1 MSLISKAHR
10 QRIEQWLALLSNFI
24 PASLTEHVM
33 GSDSEDEIVI
43 EERGRPVIPTTG
55 RKRQRDSSSPL
66 SESERIVIRRN
77 TTKLKTRKATPYET
91 STRASSPIGS
101 ERAPTEYDGHSESGR
116 ASEAGSA
123 ATVPRRGKTK
133 IRRQENE
140 PEAELAALIGRIK
153 SCRTNAYIRFS
164 DPVIDYNSG
173 DPPMRHIWTCLK
185 CGKKVT
191 RADGTADTT
200 GFRTHK
206 DRYCKQPSNN
216 DTSLGEHGFR
226 GSGDKMTERD
236 VREFSAL
243 WIARCGRPMSIIH
256 DTHLDNLLHPNARR
270 YRPHRTTIAADIKL
284 MYKAMQDQI
293 RANLMDV
300 RGAMHI
306 ALDMYA
312 SDNGHDYL
320 GIVLFHQEVTDASL
334 KIKRFVLECLNF
346 DGDEHTGDNLAKKLM
361 VVLRKFGLEDRFW
374 GLAGD
379 GASNNGA
386 MLNRLAKCKLKM
398 HKGEKSRIYCIC
410 HVLNL
415 AAQQVATAF
424 RKAVPADDSEEEEE
438 LEEEDEIE
446 ADEGGARFGDFDED
460 DGTSLSWALDNEEQD
475 DVSSDIGR
483 EVDNYDIPLIIPGSE
498 DAIVAQRA
506 GTTLWKL
513 AYFAKKIRFSPYAKK
528 AFVAACIELE
538 IKGARNLRRD
548 QKTRWNST
556 GNMTSDG
563 ERTFPAILKVQRDP
577 RLRIKRHYRF
587 VEGDLVHIQVLNRL
601 FSTFTVVTDVM
612 SRSEVPMLADVTIHF
627 DLLDYVFGQFCED
640 GKLPL
645 YARHAADRARCKLN
659 EYYSK
664 TDTSDVY
671 RFAILCHPSMRA
683 KYMRM
688 SGWRTNWI
696 ENALDALVALY
707 ERHYKSGSAPADP
720 SMSTSG
726 VSQFGYSSFASRLY
740 GQEVGNTNAS
750 RCPVRDFV
758 NAPIVP
764 PVPDEHGNPVLCN
777 PLAWWYSQRVAGNE
791 WGGFTQLALDV
802 LSMPASASPELVHDS
817 GVRHAWRLRQS
828 GTGAARMSGHAKD
841 VKKWDWKGE
850 GD

>member
-1 MSLISKAHR
+1 MSLISEAHR
-10 QRIEQWLALLSNFI
+10 RRIEQWIALVSNFI

-43 EERGRPVIPTTG
+43 EERGRPIIPTVR

-66 SESERIVIRRN
+66 SESERVVIRR
-77 TTKLKTRKATPYET
+77 TTTTLKTRKATPYES
-91 STRASSPIGS
+91 STRASSPNGS
-101 ERAPTEYDGHSESGR
+101 ERAPTEYDIQSESGR

-133 IRRQENE
+133 LRRQENE
-140 PEAELAALIGRIK
+140 PEVELAALIGRIK
-153 SCRTNAYIRFS
+153 SCRTDAYIGFS

-173 DPPMRHIWTCLK
+173 NPPTRHIWTCLK

-191 RADGTADTT
+191 RAVGAADTT

-206 DRYCKQPSNN
+206 DRYCKQPRNN

-236 VREFSAL
+236 VREYCAL
-243 WIARCGRPMSIIH
+243 WIARCARPMCIIH
-256 DTHLDNLLHPNARR
+256 DSHLDSLLHPTARR

-284 MYKAMQDQI
+284 MYKATQDQI
-293 RANLMDV
+293 KSNLVGV

-320 GIVLFHQEVTDASL
+320 GIVLFHQEVVDASL

-346 DGDEHTGDNLAKKLM
+346 DGDAHTGNNLARKLL
-361 VVLRKFGLEDRFW
+361 VVLRKFGIEDRFW

-386 MLNRLAKCKLKM
+386 MLHHLAQRKLTL
-398 HKGEKSRIYCIC
+398 HKGKKSRIYCIC

-415 AAQQVATAF
+415 AAQQVASAF
-424 RKAVPADDSEEEEE
+424 RKAIPAEDSKEEDYESDNEDE
-438 LEEEDEIE
+438 LEAQEGE
-446 ADEGGARFGDFDED
+446 ADFGDFDED
-460 DGTSLSWALDNEEQD
+460 DGTSLSWALDNEEED
-475 DVSSDIGR
+475 DDTASDFGR
-483 EVDNYDIPLIIPGSE
+483 EVDDYDIPVIIPGSE
-498 DAIVAQRA
+498 DEVAAKRA

-513 AYFAKKIRFSPYAKK
+513 AYFAKKIRYSPYAKK

-538 IKGARNLRRD
+538 VKGAHNLRRD

-556 GNMTSDG
+556 GDMTSDG

-577 RLRIKRHYRF
+577 HLRIKKQYRF
-587 VEGDLVHIQVLNRL
+587 VEGDLVHIRVLNKL
-601 FSTFTVVTDVM
+601 FSAFKVVTDVM

-627 DLLDYVFGQFCED
+627 DSLDYVFGQFCED
-640 GKLPL
+640 AQLPL
-645 YARHAADRARCKLN
+645 YARHAADRARLKLN
-659 EYYSK
+659 EYYGK
-664 TDTSDVY
+664 TDASDVY
-671 RFAILCHPSMRA
+671 RFAILCHPSMRT

-688 SGWRTNWI
+688 SNWQTNWI
-696 ENALDALVALY
+696 ENAVDALVALY
-707 ERHYKSGSAPADP
+707 ERQYKLDSAPTDP
-720 SMSTSG
+720 SMSTTG
-726 VSQFGYSSFASRLY
+726 VSQFGYSNFASRLY
-740 GQEVGNTNAS
+740 QQEVGTHTAA

-764 PVPDEHGNPVLCN
+764 PIPDENGNPVLCN

-802 LSMPASASPELVHDS
+802 LSMPA
-817 GVRHAWRLRQS
+817 
-828 GTGAARMSGHAKD
+828 
-841 VKKWDWKGE
+841 
-850 GD
+850 